1 MRDSVVGP
9 FRTRTEADRALG
21 KLKEAAFGPDRVSV
35 STPQYRRRGH
45 HLVKVLLGIL
55 AGTLLGALVG
65 AIATGMFPGVDRV
78 RKAADRLRLRNC
90 Q

>member
-1 MRDSVVGP
+1 
-9 FRTRTEADRALG
+9 
-21 KLKEAAFGPDRVSV
+21 
-35 STPQYRRRGH
+35 
-45 HLVKVLLGIL
+45 LVKVLLGIL